1 MKHPRLINQMYLSN
15 EIQDLEIYNDRLFVA
30 LGQGGVKI
38 YGIKNP
44 LKIEDLNTL
53 YPAMSV
59 YDIALGN
66 DLIFLAL
73 GKDGWM
79 IYEYR

>member
-1 MKHPRLINQMYLSN
+1 M
-15 EIQDLEIYNDRLFVA
+15 
-30 LGQGGVKI
+30 KI